1 MYYIN
6 LKFVSVTLNTYWTTI
21 YLPTIIFFLISHTSF
36 WLYLDARWDVY
47 ILGKIIKSHFENRN
61 FITNGMC
68 LGNPHVHIRKNFS
81 SFFFFPH
88 PLSCLHAMLGW
99 KYTWNFFVLFIFR
112 EKAKKY
118 YSHDSLKNF
127 IVHHYNFNQNTSK
140 IGIFKEKGP
149 KKYSKDIHED
159 INFSILLP
167 YLSHCKNKRTKKA
180 KHIW

>member
-21 YLPTIIFFLISHTSF
+21 YLPTIIFFLISQTSF

-88 PLSCLHAMLGW
+88 PLSCLHMQCLVG
-99 KYTWNFFVLFIFR
+99 KVYYQT
-112 EKAKKY
+112 KKKK
-118 YSHDSLKNF
+118 L
-127 IVHHYNFNQNTSK
+127 SK
-140 IGIFKEKGP
+140 PNELRP
-149 KKYSKDIHED
+149 
-159 INFSILLP
+159 NSILFTGFLVLIR
-167 YLSHCKNKRTKKA
+167 YLVYVKFCYSLSSNL
-180 KHIW
+180 